1 MIIDPFSATIAGGQA
16 IMGMVSGFQ
25 QQSQAAKEAAYNTAF
40 QNAMTESANRQTERN
55 FGRQLGMVQE
65 QFGYN
70 QDAANRAYA
79 SEQIRLNELFSQA
92 AFQQQGALQN
102 LLEVQGAN
110 NASEQYGRSAR
121 RGNLVNTL
129 GQFGRN
135 QAMQVEGLTSARS
148 QSTRNLQQTSRDLFS
163 ANLNAWQQVAIA
175 PSLQSQ
181 VPMPQAS
188 SGLNTALMIGGSLM
202 SGLNTYAG
210 LRAPSS
216 GGLNNQ
222 IKSSSV
228 PSFPTSLNSSSL
240 TSWSYG
246 PGLKTNF
253 TR

>member
-1 MIIDPFSATIAGGQA
+1 MIIDPFSATVAGGQA
-16 IMGMVSGFQ
+16 IMGLVSGFQ
-25 QQSQAAKEAAYNTAF
+25 QQNQAAKEAAYNTAF

-79 SEQIRLNELFSQA
+79 AEQIRLNELFSQA

-121 RGNLVNTL
+121 RANLVNTL

-135 QAMQVEGLTSARS
+135 QAMQIEGLTSARS

-175 PSLQSQ
+175 PSMQSQ

-216 GGLNNQ
+216 NTVSNAPTR
-222 IKSSSV
+222 SSA
-228 PSFPTSLNSSSL
+228 PSFPSSMNTSSL
-240 TSWSYG
+240 TSWAYG
-246 PGLKTNF
+246 PGLGTFKY
-253 TR
+253 